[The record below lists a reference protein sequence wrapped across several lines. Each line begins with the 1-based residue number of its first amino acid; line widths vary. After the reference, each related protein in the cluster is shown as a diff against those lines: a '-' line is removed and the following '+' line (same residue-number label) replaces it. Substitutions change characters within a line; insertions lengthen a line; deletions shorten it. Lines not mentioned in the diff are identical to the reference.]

1 MFRFE
6 HTYFLYFLLLIPL
19 LVLLYILIIRKRKQ
33 AISQFGDI
41 NVISQLMPSVSN
53 IRPVFKFSILL
64 LALSFLIIGLA
75 NPQIGSKVEKVKR
88 SGVDLVITLD
98 VSNSMLAEDIK
109 PSRLERAKQAIMKL
123 IDKLED
129 DRIGV
134 IVFAGK
140 AYTQLPITSDY
151 GAAKLFVSTVT
162 TNMIPTQGTS
172 IGAAIEL
179 ADKSFDFKMTG
190 KNKAIIIITDGENH
204 EDDAIAAAKEEA
216 KKGVFVHTL
225 GMGLPDGAPIPI
237 YEDGKLTGYKKDNED
252 NTVITKL
259 DETMLQQIA
268 AAGNGIY
275 IRANNTE
282 VGLNVIMKEIAKM
295 EKKEFES
302 KLFSNYKDHFYY
314 FIELALILLILELLL
329 FEKKSKLMS
338 KVNLFGQNKTINH

>member
-6 HTYFLYFLLLIPL
+6 HSFYLYFLLVIPFLI
-19 LVLLYILIIRKRKQ
+19 LLYIIIINKRKK
-33 AISQFGDI
+33 SLNQFGDI
-41 NVISQLMPSVSN
+41 RVISQLMPTVSN
-53 IRPVFKFSILL
+53 IRSVFKFSLL
-64 LALSFLIIGLA
+64 MLALTFLIIAMA

-88 SGVDLVITLD
+88 SGVDLVIALD

-109 PSRLERAKQAIMKL
+109 PNRLERAKQAIMKL
-123 IDKLED
+123 IDKLEE

-151 GAAKLFVSTVT
+151 GAAKLFVSTVNT
-162 TNMIPTQGTS
+162 SMIPTQGTS

-179 ADKSFDFKMTG
+179 ADKSFDFTKAG

-204 EDDAIAAAKEEA
+204 EDDAVAAAKNEA
-216 KKGVFVHTL
+216 NKGVFVHTL

-237 YEDGKLTGYKKDNED
+237 YEDGKLTGYKKDKEEK
-252 NTVITKL
+252 TVITKL
-259 DETMLQQIA
+259 NEPMLQQIA

-275 IRANNTE
+275 VRANNTE

-295 EKKEFES
+295 EKKDFDS
-302 KLFSNYKDHFYY
+302 KLFSNYQDHFYY
-314 FIELALILLILELLL
+314 FLELALLLLIIELLL
-329 FEKKSKLMS
+329 YEKKSKFTS
-338 KVNLFGQNKTINH
+338 KLNLFGQRKTI